1 MSWGSNAYAG
11 LVWSTLIGS
20 SSSILGAFY
29 NNEKNKLFL
38 KNVKVKSFCIMQ
50 KKYFLSTNASE
61 MGDNVLKACPRI
73 QGSLLST

>member
-38 KNVKVKSFCIMQ
+38 
-50 KKYFLSTNASE
+50 
-61 MGDNVLKACPRI
+61 
-73 QGSLLST
+73 